1 MADTHDQGRIAENLA
16 VIRRYLKQ
24 HFPRYTFTEMS
35 VQNLYHMFVVADH
48 KLKQR
53 HVLKVDWARLS
64 DPSNTP
70 ENTRIAL
77 EMGDVA
83 RGMMQTGDSDYYW

>member
-1 MADTHDQGRIAENLA
+1 MAHTHDQGHIAANLA
-16 VIRRYLKQ
+16 VIRRYLKK
-24 HFPRYTFTEMS
+24 HFPRYTLTEMS
-35 VQNLYHMFVVADH
+35 VQNLYHILVVADH
-48 KLKQR
+48 RLKRR
-53 HVLKVDWARLS
+53 HVLKVEWTRLS

-83 RGMMQTGDSDYYW
+83 RGMMQMDNNDYVW